1 MTVKYEVKV
10 TAVGK
15 DARAFLDSNK
25 SFILM
30 DENLRPNLADMVV
43 QHTVAE
49 VAADLAEGDK
59 LQVGNTEFT
68 VEKVGA
74 AVNKNLREGGHCTV
88 VVNGNATMPGQI
100 AVKGNVMPRLRA
112 GDTVKFYVD

>member
-1 MTVKYEVKV
+1 MEVKYETQI

-15 DARAFLDSNK
+15 DARPFLDSNK

-49 VAADLAEGDK
+49 VKGDIAVGDK
-59 LQVGNTEFT
+59 LVVGNTDFT
-68 VEKVGA
+68 VVTVGA
-74 AVNKNLREGGHCTV
+74 DVMKNLKDGGHCTV
-88 VVNGNATMPGQI
+88 VVNGNATMPGQV
-100 AVKGNVMPRLRA
+100 AVKGSIPPRLRP
-112 GDTVKFYVD
+112 GDVVKFYAK

>member
-15 DARAFLDSNK
+15 DARPFLDSNK

-49 VAADLAEGDK
+49 VAADIAEGDN
-59 LQVGNTEFT
+59 LRVGNTDFT

-74 AVNKNLREGGHCTV
+74 AANANLRNGGHCTV
-88 VVNGNATMPGQI
+88 VVNGTATMPGQI

-112 GDTVKFYVD
+112 GDTVKFYSE